1 MSCLIL
7 SRGRSLLKT
16 GTRTLQSFSAPSLTT
31 RSQEPPGYR
40 NVLEKR
46 NIPDLRL
53 TSFSVSAVVNKK
65 VVQEVEL
72 TNILDK
78 YQGLLDTLNK
88 HQEEEGEI
96 REPLQRLGF
105 VVLSENVSVQKLS
118 LETDEIRHFSNTFQ
132 GLDKRK
138 IIRAADS
145 KDIKLPSEIRI
156 GKFTLKEDNRIFQN
170 WSDLKNKAN
179 ISEDEARTLLDN
191 CNLARKMN
199 LAAAHALAKP
209 QYGDKKES
217 LLAARS
223 ARLTLG
229 TRTNAAN
236 AARP

>member
-1 MSCLIL
+1 MSLLIL

-16 GTRTLQSFSAPSLTT
+16 GTRTLQSISSLTT

-96 REPLQRLGF
+96 KDPL
-105 VVLSENVSVQKLS
+105 S
-118 LETDEIRHFSNTFQ
+118 
-132 GLDKRK
+132 
-138 IIRAADS
+138 RA
-145 KDIKLPSEIRI
+145 
-156 GKFTLKEDNRIFQN
+156 G
-170 WSDLKNKAN
+170 
-179 ISEDEARTLLDN
+179 
-191 CNLARKMN
+191 
-199 LAAAHALAKP
+199 
-209 QYGDKKES
+209 
-217 LLAARS
+217 
-223 ARLTLG
+223 
-229 TRTNAAN
+229 
-236 AARP
+236 

>member
-16 GTRTLQSFSAPSLTT
+16 GTRTLQSFSVASLTT

-96 REPLQRLGF
+96 KQPLQRLGF
-105 VVLSENVSVQKLS
+105 VVLSENVPVQSLS
-118 LETDEIRHFSNTFQ
+118 LETDDVRYFPNTFQ
-132 GLDKRK
+132 VLNKRV
-138 IIRAADS
+138 IRVHFIS
-145 KDIKLPSEIRI
+145 KFKVPSFFDT
-156 GKFTLKEDNRIFQN
+156 K
-170 WSDLKNKAN
+170 S
-179 ISEDEARTLLDN
+179 
-191 CNLARKMN
+191 
-199 LAAAHALAKP
+199 
-209 QYGDKKES
+209 
-217 LLAARS
+217 
-223 ARLTLG
+223 
-229 TRTNAAN
+229 
-236 AARP
+236 

>member
-1 MSCLIL
+1 MIFSDQPKLILAMSRLIL

-16 GTRTLQSFSAPSLTT
+16 GTRTLQSFSSLTT

-96 REPLQRLGF
+96 KEPLQRLGF
-105 VVLSENVSVQKLS
+105 VVLSENIPVQRLS
-118 LETDEIRHFSNTFQ
+118 LETDEVRYFPNYNAVLVKIHILREADKVEREISPNVKILKFS
-132 GLDKRK
+132 
-138 IIRAADS
+138 
-145 KDIKLPSEIRI
+145 
-156 GKFTLKEDNRIFQN
+156 LKE
-170 WSDLKNKAN
+170 KNK
-179 ISEDEARTLLDN
+179 IR
-191 CNLARKMN
+191 RKGSR
-199 LAAAHALAKP
+199 P
-209 QYGDKKES
+209 S
-217 LLAARS
+217 LQ
-223 ARLTLG
+223 LG
-229 TRTNAAN
+229 SHLSL
-236 AARP
+236 